1 MPIHEV
7 QQILP
12 NKKLNNGIIFL
23 KNDRYKER
31 TTSFSHHSKKMD
43 YLFERFS
50 HACTHELREPM
61 RSAANFIQLFS
72 HRNKQL
78 DEESLDHLCHIRQ
91 SIDRMDMLVKDIAYY
106 LSIVEQTNHSKVA
119 IDTNEIFYS
128 IKEKFRK
135 QLLANDAQF
144 TIATLPNIPG
154 VRTHIQRL
162 FLNLVDNAFKFCS
175 QKPVRITVFAIEQ
188 EKFWEFHLCDN
199 GIGIESEYHESI
211 FNMFTRLH
219 HKDSYDGSG
228 IGLAVCKEIV
238 QKHHGKIEV
247 KSVLGCGSEF
257 IVILPKLN
265 YK

>member
-1 MPIHEV
+1 MTTREF
-7 QQILP
+7 QQLSP
-12 NKKLNNGIIFL
+12 HTKLSNHIIFF
-23 KNDRYKER
+23 KNNRYKDR
-31 TTSFSHHSKKMD
+31 SITFSDHSTKMD

-50 HACTHELREPM
+50 HACSHELREPM

-78 DEESLDHLCHIRQ
+78 DEESLGHLCHIRQ
-91 SIDRMDMLVKDIAYY
+91 SIDRMDILIKDIACY

-128 IKEKFRK
+128 IKEKFTK
-135 QLLANDAQF
+135 QLLENDGQF
-144 TIATLPNIPG
+144 TIATLPTIPG
-154 VRTHIQRL
+154 VRTHIQKL
-162 FLNLVDNAFKFCS
+162 FLNLVDNAFKFYS
-175 QKPVRITVFAIEQ
+175 QKPVRINVFAIEQ
-188 EKFWEFHLCDN
+188 EKFWEFHVCDN

-211 FNMFTRLH
+211 FNMFSRLH

-228 IGLAVCKEIV
+228 IGLAVCKEII

-257 IVILPKLN
+257 IVTLPKG
-265 YK
+265 Y